1 MPKFETNETARTL
14 AFAVIEVNTFV
25 KLLKDVT
32 FTFTN
37 AFCNPL
43 KLTNDTLANAFCNCP
58 KFTVVTFANAFAN
71 NVRLTGVTFASL
83 LTSIDKLVE
92 VISDQPS
99 KLLVPPVPT
108 AAFPTP
114 L

>member
-1 MPKFETNETARTL
+1 MLKFETKVTARTF
-14 AFAVIEVNTFV
+14 AFAVIELNTFV

-32 FTFTN
+32 FTFT
-37 AFCNPL
+37 
-43 KLTNDTLANAFCNCP
+43 NAFCNCP

-92 VISDQPS
+92 EILGHPS
-99 KLLVPPVPT
+99 KYSPPAL
-108 AAFPTP
+108 AAPPPPP
-114 L
+114 LPL